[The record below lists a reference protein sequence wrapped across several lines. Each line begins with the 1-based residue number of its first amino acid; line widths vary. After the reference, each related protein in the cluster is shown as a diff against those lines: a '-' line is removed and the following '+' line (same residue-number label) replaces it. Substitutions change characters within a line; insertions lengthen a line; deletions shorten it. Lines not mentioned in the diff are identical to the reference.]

1 MAESLLELQDL
12 YKESLVRDLI
22 EKTKA
27 VGLVWST
34 SGGSVF
40 TAIQI
45 QEMPGNSPNI
55 EWSFILSKT
64 QIGNLSYKY
73 MLDAKKDG
81 AAWVT
86 LESGPL
92 PYTARDSLVKELFE
106 CVEILTLQL
115 DYKIKETIRFVQQAA
130 DARSGPTTGYEWTS
144 G

>member
-27 VGLVWST
+27 VGLVWT
-34 SGGSVF
+34 NSGGSTF
-40 TAIQI
+40 TATQI
-45 QEMPGNSPNI
+45 QNMPGNTPDI
-55 EWSFILSKT
+55 EWTFILSKT

-81 AAWVT
+81 TAWVT

-92 PYTARDSLVKELFE
+92 PYTARDSLVKELYE
-106 CVEILTLQL
+106 CIEILTLQL
-115 DYKIKETIRFVQQAA
+115 DFKIKETIRFVQQSA
-130 DARSGPTTGYEWTS
+130 DARTGPTTGYEWTS